1 MGLKAG
7 NNKPNVGHR
16 QTADRGH
23 RTVRPFNLVLTATIV
38 LAVMLCPAADAL
50 GQDMRYR
57 TTISGAEGELLQA
70 ISDSATLV
78 ALQDDAVPTL
88 AALVRRSEDDIDRVT
103 RALRSFGHYLG
114 TVEIA
119 IADLPPRDP
128 GLAAAISAATGP
140 VKVTIEVEPGPEFT
154 ISLIALVNA
163 VDETPVLP
171 EQIEMSGIGIAAG
184 DPARS
189 DAILTAESRLARQM
203 RGYGYP
209 FAKVVDRRAVV
220 DFETRTMDV
229 TYLLEF
235 GPQAQFGAVEIEGLE
250 QVDRGLVTVLA
261 TFEEGDRFSPDALT
275 KYRTALTELGV
286 FGSVRVRSAESLDAD
301 GRIPVTITVRE
312 RKRRFIGFGA
322 DFATSEGF
330 GVNGFWGH
338 RNLFGGAE
346 RLRLGLEVAR
356 IGENDSSD
364 YDYGGTLN
372 FRKPAFLI
380 PEQSLL
386 ITAELREE
394 NPDAFDRTGF
404 KSTIGVERRL
414 SETLTVDAGISF
426 EYEEITDDIEGSD
439 NFTFVGLPIGFRW
452 DKTDDLLNPT
462 TGSRLSAVFN
472 PLLEVLGS
480 TQNILRFRTNGST
493 YYDFDTDGETVVAGL
508 VGLGALAGE
517 DVEDVSASKR
527 FYAGG
532 GGTVRGY
539 DFQSVGPLDANDDPI
554 GGRSLFHFS
563 LELRQRVFGDFSL
576 VPFIDGGTVFESEF
590 PDFSD
595 ELQYGAGIGIRY
607 ATGFGPLRF
616 DVATPLNGR
625 DRDDDVAVYI
635 SLGQAF

>member
-1 MGLKAG
+1 
-7 NNKPNVGHR
+7 VG
-16 QTADRGH
+16 
-23 RTVRPFNLVLTATIV
+23 PFNLVLSATIV
-38 LAVMLCPAADAL
+38 LAVILCPATDAL

-57 TTISGAEGELLQA
+57 TTIKGADGELLQA

-114 TVEIA
+114 TVEVA

-140 VKVTIEVEPGPEFT
+140 VEVTIEVEPGPQFT
-154 ISLIALVNA
+154 IGVVALVNA
-163 VDETPVLP
+163 ADDTSVLP
-171 EQIEMSGIGIAAG
+171 EEIDMSEIGIAAG

-189 DAILTAESRLARQM
+189 DAILAAESRLARQM
-203 RGYGYP
+203 RGQGYP
-209 FAKVVDRRAVV
+209 FAKVTGRRAVV

-235 GPQAQFGAVEIEGLE
+235 GPRAQFGAIEIEGLE
-250 QVDRGLVTVLA
+250 QVDRDLVTALA
-261 TFEEGDRFSPDALT
+261 TFAEGDRYSPDALT
-275 KYRTALTELGV
+275 DYRAALSELGV
-286 FGSVRVRSAESLDAD
+286 FGSVRVRTAESLDAD
-301 GRIPVTITVRE
+301 GRLPVTIAVTE

-356 IGENDSSD
+356 IGENDASD

-386 ITAELREE
+386 ITAEARDE
-394 NPDAFDRTGF
+394 NPDAFDRTGV

-414 SETLTVDAGISF
+414 SESLTVDAGISF

-462 TGSRLSAVFN
+462 TGSRLSAGFT

-480 TQNILRFRTNGST
+480 TQNILRLRTSGST

-508 VGLGALAGE
+508 VGLGALTGE
-517 DVEDVSASKR
+517 DLEDVSASKR

-539 DFQSVGPLDANDDPI
+539 DFQSVGPLDADDDPI

-576 VPFIDGGTVFESEF
+576 VPFIDGGTVFESEY
-590 PDFSD
+590 PDFSED
-595 ELQYGAGIGIRY
+595 LRYGAGIGIRY

-625 DRDDDVAVYI
+625 DRDDVVAVYI